1 MIYSHFGVPAAGPV
15 SVMFYLRSRAGEA
28 APEVRAA

>member
-1 MIYSHFGVPAAGPV
+1 MLYSHFGVLRPGPV
-15 SVMFYLRSRAGEA
+15 SVMSYLPSRAREA